1 MRGKHSR
8 GANTPVFGLL
18 KRNGNVYTQVVKNC
32 SKKELEPLIL
42 KHAELAKSTVYSDKW
57 AAYDGLVDYGAKA
70 HYRINHGADE
80 FAHGE
85 NHINGIESSPAYA
98 KLRLSKFKGIK
109 RQNFILH
116 LKECEFRFNNRDKK
130 GAELYKILLKMIR
143 ENPLSVN

>member
-1 MRGKHSR
+1 MRVTSDLAGCVASE
-8 GANTPVFGLL
+8 FGS
-18 KRNGNVYTQVVKNC
+18 NN
-32 SKKELEPLIL
+32 
-42 KHAELAKSTVYSDKW
+42 
-57 AAYDGLVDYGAKA
+57 
-70 HYRINHGADE
+70 INA
-80 FAHGE
+80 
-85 NHINGIESSPAYA
+85 IESSPAYA

>member
-1 MRGKHSR
+1 
-8 GANTPVFGLL
+8 
-18 KRNGNVYTQVVKNC
+18 C

-42 KHAELAKSTVYSDKW
+42 KHTGLGTVYSDKW
-57 AAYDGLVDYGAKA
+57 AAYDSLVNYKVKE
-70 HYRINHGADE
+70 HHRINHGADE
-80 FAHGE
+80 FAS
-85 NHINGIESSPAYA
+85 NHINGIERSPAYA

-130 GAELYKILLKMIR
+130 GAKLYKILLKMIR

>member
-1 MRGKHSR
+1 PLG
-8 GANTPVFGLL
+8 GLL

-42 KHAELAKSTVYSDKW
+42 KHTGLGTVYSDKW
-57 AAYDGLVDYGAKA
+57 AAYDSLVNYKVKE
-70 HYRINHGADE
+70 HHRINHGADE
-80 FAHGE
+80 FAS
-85 NHINGIESSPAYA
+85 NHINAIESFPAYA
-98 KLRLSKFKGIK
+98 KLRLSKFKDIK

-143 ENPLSVN
+143 ENPLRLIDPFRIPSKILEF

>member
-1 MRGKHSR
+1 MMG
-8 GANTPVFGLL
+8 
-18 KRNGNVYTQVVKNC
+18 
-32 SKKELEPLIL
+32 
-42 KHAELAKSTVYSDKW
+42 
-57 AAYDGLVDYGAKA
+57 DYGA
-70 HYRINHGADE
+70 HYRINADD
-80 FAHGE
+80 FGK
-85 NHINGIESSPAYA
+85 NHINAIERSPAYA